1 MNLPQDFILADRFR
15 IQKKLGSGASASPT
29 RCSIPGRC
37 GAGHQAGDQDRRSVY
52 ERLRREY
59 KTLTNLP
66 DHPHVV
72 KVIWADRMADAKQ
85 TPYIVFEYVE
95 GLDVSDLIDAEAL
108 SLDDAVRIVREA
120 ADGLAHLHKHGVY
133 HQDVKPSNLLWTDKG
148 VRIIDFNV
156 AVSENDEDQGG
167 GGTRRYLPPDYDY
180 NSSRMLRID
189 GP

>member
-1 MNLPQDFILADRFR
+1 MWC
-15 IQKKLGSGASASPT
+15 GSSLVT
-29 RCSIPGRC
+29 K
-37 GAGHQAGDQDRRSVY
+37 DRRSVY

-133 HQDVKPSNLLWTDKG
+133 HQDIKPSNLLWTDKESASLISTLRSPRTTRFKA
-148 VRIIDFNV
+148 VVARVATCRRITI
-156 AVSENDEDQGG
+156 
-167 GGTRRYLPPDYDY
+167 TPP
-180 NSSRMLRID
+180 SLMLRIEWTVTSM
-189 GP
+189 PWASPSMSA